1 MKINSVSITKGLNTY
16 NLSKKNI
23 EKKQVNNSKK
33 DTVEISK
40 VGKSLTAYSIE
51 DKFLSSKNRIEKIK
65 KLIDEGTYKVD
76 SKLIAEKMINSMKG
90 KY

>member
-1 MKINSVSITKGLNTY
+1 MKINSVSITKGVNAY
-16 NLSKKNI
+16 NLNKKNI
-23 EKKQVNNSKK
+23 ENKQVNNNKK

-40 VGKSLTAYSIE
+40 VGKSLSAYSIE
-51 DKFLSSKNRIEKIK
+51 DKFLNSQDKIEKIK
-65 KLIDEGTYKVD
+65 KSIDEGTYKVD

>member
-1 MKINSVSITKGLNTY
+1 MKINSVSIAKGLNTY
-16 NLSKKNI
+16 NLNKKNI

-40 VGKSLTAYSIE
+40 IGKSLTTYSIE
-51 DKFLSSKNRIEKIK
+51 DKFLNSKDRIEKIK
-65 KLIDEGTYKVD
+65 KSIDEGTYKVD
-76 SKLIAEKMINSMKG
+76 AKLIAEKMINSTKG